1 MPCWQYESWAVLLRH
16 LAVLLLQTLNPTLR
30 TSAPVCAIPRWFNPL
45 LNQFRGGGNITG
57 TVQQDPH
64 FIVWMRLAPLPTLRK
79 LWAVMPTQNLI
90 AGDQLQLTVSNR
102 YNSFAFDGKKSIVLS
117 TTTWLGTYNPFLG
130 SVFLAVGGAAVAAA
144 FAYVITATW
153 IKPRRLGDLSVLPAS
168 EWSSAH

>member
-1 MPCWQYESWAVLLRH
+1 MLSVRI
-16 LAVLLLQTLNPTLR
+16 VGSTPTPSCCTAASDPKPYPKDFR
-30 TSAPVCAIPRWFNPL
+30 SPPVPPRWFNPL
-45 LNQFRGGGNITG
+45 LNRFRGGGNITG

-117 TTTWLGTYNPFLG
+117 TTTWLGTYNSFLG